1 MITTIHYYFFYVQA
15 SRSIFSKYN
24 ILPNKNELS
33 RKLDLG
39 ENIKKVND
47 NNLITS
53 AVNSLNVGK
62 ENMRKIDITLTE
74 SSDRSES
81 TSSEIRTENLNSDY
95 EKNGNIN
102 VLFLFFLTK

>member
-1 MITTIHYYFFYVQA
+1 V
-15 SRSIFSKYN
+15 FSKYN

-33 RKLDLG
+33 KKLDFV

-47 NNLITS
+47 DPIMS
-53 AVNSLNVGK
+53 AVNILSAGK

-81 TSSEIRTENLNSDY
+81 TSSEICSDNLNGNY
-95 EKNGNIN
+95 EKNGSIT
-102 VLFLFFLTK
+102 VFK